1 MCFKQIA
8 VLITGIALFVAHR
21 SGAAALPGVLLNLGR
36 WLIITSTFTFIFALY
51 KVLIDARDGDMSPS
65 PNSISSNRESQ
76 RGTNIFGIW
85 IGLNE
90 IEFGASVQFSVR
102 VSGLRGR
109 EVGLH
114 A

>member
-1 MCFKQIA
+1 M
-8 VLITGIALFVAHR
+8 
-21 SGAAALPGVLLNLGR
+21 LLNLGR

-51 KVLIDARDGDMSPS
+51 KVLTPTTETCRRP

-102 VSGLRGR
+102 ESELRGR
-109 EVGLH
+109 EVEWDCTLE
-114 A
+114 